1 MRCLREEAG
10 TAFRPHRNLDT
21 FSAER
26 GDFEES
32 GRCMMSLDEGNSS
45 MLAKTFGNLYRE
57 STELR
62 LDIFFE
68 RII

>member
-1 MRCLREEAG
+1 MRCLRDKTG
-10 TAFRPHRNLDT
+10 TALRPHWNLET

-32 GRCMMSLDEGNSS
+32 ERCMMSLDKGNSS

-57 STELR
+57 STELE
-62 LDIFFE
+62 LNISF
-68 RII
+68 